1 MMKHAMLSAVT
12 ALGLAGAAAADPV
25 LGTWKTQVDDGAY
38 AHVTMSKCGAN
49 VCGKIA
55 KTFNDGGEYASPNI
69 GKTLVIDMVPQG
81 GGAYEGKVWRPS
93 NDKIY
98 IGKMQLNGNSLALRG
113 CVAGG
118 LLCSKQTWSRVN

>member
-1 MMKHAMLSAVT
+1 MKKLILGAVA
-12 ALGLAGAAAADPV
+12 ALGLAGMATADPV
-25 LGTWKTQVDDGAY
+25 EGVWKTEPDDGSY
-38 AHVTMSKCGAN
+38 AHISMKPCGSAI
-49 VCGKIA
+49 CGTIA
-55 KTFNDGGEYASPNI
+55 RTFNSDGEYTSPNI

-98 IGKMQLNGNSLALRG
+98 IGKMQMSGNSLALRG

-118 LLCSKQTWSRVN
+118 LICSKQTWSRVQ

>member
-1 MMKHAMLSAVT
+1 MKHLLAGMAL

-25 LGTWKTQVDDGAY
+25 LGVWKTEPDDGSY
-38 AHVTMSKCGAN
+38 AHIQMAKCGAA

-55 KTFNDGGEYASPNI
+55 RTFNGGGEYQSPNI
-69 GKTLVIDMVPQG
+69 GKTLVIDMVPNG
-81 GGAYEGKVWRPS
+81 NGSYEGKVWRPS

-98 IGKMQLNGNSLALRG
+98 IGKMDVAGNSLALRG

-118 LLCSKQTWSRVN
+118 LICSKQTWTRVK